1 MRSENIPAPEGRAE
15 SPAINSHHA
24 RRAPHS
30 EVRKKI
36 LRAATDLFLTE
47 GYLATKTRHIA
58 ARANVNEALIFYHF
72 KNKQNLR
79 WTVFEDVR
87 ISTHVTETIEGWLQS
102 GLPQQKLF
110 AGMAENFLRL
120 LEEDD
125 NMLRLLLA
133 PDLRDGGCSQ
143 PLIARF
149 YRRHILKSYD
159 LLARY
164 IRAGIREGSFRPVD
178 PWLASRAFFSLVC
191 YHVIVQDFF
200 GGKYTHVFPRK
211 RVARVVSEIWLNG
224 LRRAPVESKR
234 RRPIR
239 ARAATK
245 AIPTGRRVSRGK

>member
-1 MRSENIPAPEGRAE
+1 MQ
-15 SPAINSHHA
+15 
-24 RRAPHS
+24 
-30 EVRKKI
+30 
-36 LRAATDLFLTE
+36 AATDLFLTE
-47 GYLATKTRHIA
+47 GFLATKTRHIA
-58 ARANVNEALIFYHF
+58 ERANVNEALIFYHF

-79 WTVFEDVR
+79 WTVLEDVR
-87 ISTHVTETIEGWLQS
+87 ISTHVTEMIEAWLRS
-102 GLPQQKLF
+102 GLSDEKLF
-110 AGMAENFLRL
+110 AGMADNFLRL

-143 PLIARF
+143 SLIARF

-159 LLARY
+159 LLAKY
-164 IRAGIREGSFRPVD
+164 IRLRIRQGVFRRVD

-224 LRRAPVESKR
+224 LRRAPIESKR
-234 RRPIR
+234 SRPMR
-239 ARAATK
+239 ALATVGVGSS
-245 AIPTGRRVSRGK
+245 GRRVSRGK